1 MTKMELLL
9 KNQRIRKAREMARL
23 AKLKEEEAK
32 EEKENEVHKAE
43 EAEVEG
49 SKREEILTVEAEAA
63 EEAPK
68 AKPATRKKG
77 GRKPANREY
86 MVMDRSIIEE
96 EAGE

>member
-1 MTKMELLL
+1 MGLSSYGGTCEY
-9 KNQRIRKAREMARL
+9 ES
-23 AKLKEEEAK
+23 
-32 EEKENEVHKAE
+32 VH
-43 EAEVEG
+43 G
-49 SKREEILTVEAEAA
+49 FSYYDDTYEEIMTVEAEAA